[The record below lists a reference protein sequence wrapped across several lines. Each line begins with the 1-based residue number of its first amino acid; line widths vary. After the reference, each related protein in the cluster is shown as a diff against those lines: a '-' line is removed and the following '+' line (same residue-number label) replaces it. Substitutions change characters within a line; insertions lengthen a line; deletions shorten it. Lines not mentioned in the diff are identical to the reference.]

1 MRHGEIAKNNLG
13 EMRELTDAEAAEVMR
28 VTKNVIGF
36 LADRGVSPDMAK
48 VALIQSLIEI
58 EKRVGEYETV
68 ADARR
73 HLLDLFRRMLVR
85 VAH

>member
-36 LADRGVSPDMAK
+36 LADRGVSPDVAK

-58 EKRVGEYETV
+58 EKRVGNETV
-68 ADARR
+68 ADGRR
-73 HLLDLFRRMLVR
+73 HLLDLFRRMLMR